1 MPLFLAG
8 LVSSGSNGNSI
19 IIAARL
25 HAAAIDEIVYVN
37 WAEPIDV
44 LIGTDLACLFS
55 IVQSTTLA
63 IDSSDFVLFMLV
75 IVIFLAIFIRFHSVS
90 RMDDIGNF
98 TRLKVQRS

>member
-37 WAEPIDV
+37 WAEPIGG
-44 LIGTDLACLFS
+44 LIGTNLACLFS
-55 IVQSTTLA
+55 NRPVNNFRDRFEWFCVIYVSCIYEQSKLTVYSLN
-63 IDSSDFVLFMLV
+63 M
-75 IVIFLAIFIRFHSVS
+75 
-90 RMDDIGNF
+90 N
-98 TRLKVQRS
+98 

>member
-55 IVQSTTLA
+55 NRPVN
-63 IDSSDFVLFMLV
+63 DFGDRFEWFCV
-75 IVIFLAIFIRFHSVS
+75 IYVSYICEHSKLTVYS
-90 RMDDIGNF
+90 LNMN
-98 TRLKVQRS
+98 